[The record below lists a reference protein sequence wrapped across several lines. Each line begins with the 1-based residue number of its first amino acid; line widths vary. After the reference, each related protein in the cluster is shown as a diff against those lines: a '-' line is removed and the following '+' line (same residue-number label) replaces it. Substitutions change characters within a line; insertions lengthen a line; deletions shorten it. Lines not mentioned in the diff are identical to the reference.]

1 MRSPAEFWDHL
12 ARRLTR
18 TLNKVNGMYSA
29 LTTNIAISPDVQN
42 ALDNNRAV
50 VALESTIFSHL
61 GLPSPANR
69 EALDRCI
76 AAITDA
82 GATPAITAVING
94 VARVGISDDEHH
106 LILGPAKKVGERELA
121 LAIAQRWPFGATTVS
136 ASLLLARR
144 AGIGVFATGGIGGVH
159 RGANIHGDISA
170 DVSSDLGALAAHQ
183 VVTVCAGAKSFLDL
197 PRTLEYLETLSV
209 PVIGLACDEFPAFT
223 VHSSGLPIP
232 ARVEDVHQLADVVR
246 AHIALGRSGGI
257 LACVPVP
264 INESLDRDLIDA
276 VIETAL
282 AATALA
288 GIEGPAVTP
297 HVLGAIAAAT
307 GGASVRANLA
317 LAENNAR
324 VAAELAV
331 ALAK

>member
-1 MRSPAEFWDHL
+1 M
-12 ARRLTR
+12 
-18 TLNKVNGMYSA
+18 NGVYSA
-29 LTTNIAISPDVQN
+29 LTTKIAISPDVQS

-50 VALESTIFSHL
+50 VALETTIFSHL

-69 EALDRCI
+69 EALDRCL
-76 AAITDA
+76 AAITSA
-82 GATPAITAVING
+82 GATPAVTAVING
-94 VARVGISDDEHH
+94 IARVGIMRDEHD

-121 LAIAQRWPFGATTVS
+121 LAIAQCWQFGATTVS
-136 ASLLLARR
+136 ASLLLAAR

-159 RGANIHGDISA
+159 RGAYIHGDISA
-170 DVSSDLGALAAHQ
+170 DLGALAAHK

-197 PRTLEYLETLSV
+197 PRTLEYLETISV

-246 AHIALGRSGGI
+246 AHIGLGRSGGI

-264 INESLDRDLIDA
+264 IGESLDRDLIEA

-282 AATALA
+282 AATAAA

-324 VAAELAV
+324 VAAQLAV
-331 ALAK
+331 ALTK

>member
-1 MRSPAEFWDHL
+1 MNAAFGIVINDEV
-12 ARRLTR
+12 R
-18 TLNKVNGMYSA
+18 T
-29 LTTNIAISPDVQN
+29 AID
-42 ALDNNRAV
+42 AKRAV

-69 EALDRCI
+69 EALDRCLN
-76 AAITDA
+76 AIRGA
-82 GATPAITAVING
+82 GAIPAVTAVIDG
-94 VARVGISDDEHH
+94 VARVGIGSHEHD

-136 ASLLLARR
+136 ASMLLSAR

-159 RGANIHGDISA
+159 QGAHLHGDISA
-170 DVSSDLGALAAHQ
+170 DLGALAAHQ

-209 PVIGLACDEFPAFT
+209 PVIGIACNEFPAFT
-223 VHSSGLPIP
+223 VYSSGLPVP
-232 ARVEDVHQLADVVR
+232 ARVDTVNQLAEVVQ
-246 AHIALGRSGGI
+246 AHRALGRTGGI
-257 LACVPVP
+257 LACVPIP
-264 INESLDRDLIDA
+264 LHESLDRTMIEA
-276 VIETAL
+276 VIADAL
-282 AATALA
+282 AAASAA
-288 GIEGPAVTP
+288 GIEGAAVTP
-297 HVLGAIAAAT
+297 YVLSAIAQAT

-331 ALAK
+331 ALTAVDKRSANS